1 MIQCKYIYPNGTRCD
16 KIRAGAYN
24 STIKSPFCPKHTYE
38 KAVHPKANKTAK
50 TASKRAKSP
59 KSLAMANA
67 DRWFS
72 RYIRIK
78 YAHRIVFDGEPICKC
93 IVTGALKS
101 AKNMDNGHCFSREN
115 KATRYEEDNCRPQN
129 RSSNRFSGE
138 ADHYKFIDN
147 LTAEIGPERFA
158 RIDRLRRE
166 LGEDNEQFY
175 SEMAEKYRKLV
186 NELVKEFGVK
196 KWW

>member
-1 MIQCKYIYPNGTRCD
+1 MKTCECGRTIYPRH
-16 KIRAGAYN
+16 N
-24 STIKSPFCPKHTYE
+24 STIHPKFCPTCTLSN
-38 KAVHPKANKTAK
+38 AMHPKAKKTAK
-50 TASKRAKSP
+50 TSQKRTKSP

-78 YAHRIVFDGEPICKC
+78 YAYRIATDGEVICRCVINPGIIK
-93 IVTGALKS
+93 A

-138 ADHYKFIDN
+138 ADHYTFIDN

-158 RIDRLRRE
+158 RIDQLRRE
-166 LGEDNEQFY
+166 IGEDNQQFY
-175 SEMAEKYRKLV
+175 TEMAEKYRKLV
-186 NELVKEFGVK
+186 NELVKDLGVK